1 MMARCDLPRLGELF
15 ILRMPPGRQIFGP
28 AQVESRID
36 NDAEI
41 SKNLTLWKQHGS
53 DVLRGNLLVIPMDG
67 SLLYVEPLFLVATE
81 TRLPE
86 LKRVIVAN
94 QKDVVM
100 DKTLP
105 LALARLMKK
114 RVEVEVTEETVL
126 PQPQPAVT
134 SSLAPQL
141 KPMAEQLE
149 QTLAQAEESL
159 KQGDFARFGKLLQQA
174 RELATRLREQ
184 IEKSAE

>member
-1 MMARCDLPRLGELF
+1 
-15 ILRMPPGRQIFGP
+15 
-28 AQVESRID
+28 
-36 NDAEI
+36 
-41 SKNLTLWKQHGS
+41 
-53 DVLRGNLLVIPMDG
+53 
-67 SLLYVEPLFLVATE
+67 
-81 TRLPE
+81 LPE

-114 RVEVEVTEETVL
+114 RVEVEVTEEMVL
-126 PQPQPAVT
+126 PQPQPAIT